1 MCKKKP
7 GLRCSNYAKCALDA
21 HKKTLDTA
29 TNDLVAME
37 ERADAGELNDMSA
50 RDYASFNAKMT
61 RLRETKARLEKETI
75 TLESEYHMTP
85 AGQDELLAASQDPNL
100 SDEDRAIAAAKHKLA
115 VAGAK
120 KHKKDYDLQLVK
132 QENLKHVLSEAGV
145 DADTIADIVAFAGS
159 NKGNPHPRP
168 VGEYEEA
175 LKNARKRYAELKAKA
190 KAAENDVADEAAE
203 QGWDAETEAK
213 ALAKVRAKFAKPLH
227 IAKESNLKARFN
239 YDSTDDGQKI
249 LEEKIAK
256 TNPLTKY
263 EELARLRARLNA
275 VKKSHAVGL
284 SDRRNK
290 EVVKEKI
297 ETAMRAVGKDP
308 KPALTALTTRVL
320 LNNSGPTKEAWEQR
334 TQIRTYVNPKADAR
348 IQREFE
354 KSPEFKASGQ
364 DAYNDYVVRR
374 ILSPLPKQTAKS
386 IDKANSQAEVG
397 FDARKHR
404 HLTSSEGNKS
414 VWKNIKLTAHQSEK
428 VEATARSL
436 HMTKASFVNA
446 VLDPNINPF
455 AIQNDRSKDSWEK
468 KTAAV
473 KARFAEERAA
483 A

>member
-7 GLRCSNYAKCALDA
+7 GLRCSSSAKCSLDA
-21 HKKTLDTA
+21 HEKALNAA

-37 ERADAGELNDMSA
+37 ERADAGELKEMSA

-61 RLRETKARLEKETI
+61 RLRETKARLEKETT

-85 AGQDELLAASQDPNL
+85 AGQAELLAASQDPNL

-175 LKNARKRYAELKAKA
+175 LKNARERYAELKAKA
-190 KAAENDVADEAAE
+190 KAAEAEVTDKAAE

-213 ALAKVRAKFAKPLH
+213 ALAKVRARFAKPLH
-227 IAKESNLKARFN
+227 VALQSNLKAKFN
-239 YDSTDDGQKI
+239 YDSTDEGQKI

-263 EELARLRARLNA
+263 DDLARLRARLNA
-275 VKKSHAVGL
+275 VKKSHKVGL

-297 ETAMRAVGKDP
+297 EAAMKSVGKDP
-308 KPALTALTTRVL
+308 KPALTALTTKVL
-320 LNNSGPTKEAWEQR
+320 LNTGPTKEAWEQR

-354 KSPEFKASGQ
+354 KSPEFKAGGQ

-446 VLDPNINPF
+446 VLDPNVNPF

-473 KARFAEERAA
+473 KARFTEERAA